1 MTKKNTI
8 RMPLYMLSGAKTRQI
23 NDFQHARHIVLAIG
37 VLSRGLARENQL
49 SGNPTN
55 REL

>member
-1 MTKKNTI
+1 
-8 RMPLYMLSGAKTRQI
+8 MLSGAKTRQI
-23 NDFQHARHIVLAIG
+23 NDFLHARHIVLAIG

-49 SGNPTN
+49 SGNTTN

>member
-1 MTKKNTI
+1 
-8 RMPLYMLSGAKTRQI
+8 MLSPAKTRQI
-23 NDFQHARHIVLAIG
+23 NDFLHVRQIVLAIG

-49 SGNPTN
+49 SGNTTN